1 MLQNMTLPNA
11 QFSDY
16 KTVIQQHSLQKL
28 FSSNLLRITA
38 FDSLQSFYAPF
49 DTINPHA
56 KIVLVGIAPGQLQ
69 WRNAVTACKDA
80 LQQGYS
86 DSEALSIAKATGAFS
101 GPLRQNLIK
110 ILDHVGLHEKL
121 RIATTAE
128 LFLQQQHLVQHSSL
142 LRQCILNNGKNYTGT
157 SPNMLRNAF
166 LRQHVEH
173 YFIPQIQNLPDAL
186 YIPLGQ
192 SVIEVLHY
200 LSSLGYLNRN
210 QILDGF
216 PHPSGANAER
226 IQYFLNLKTKDQLSN
241 KTNPEKID
249 QAKQQL
255 IEKLERLEL

>member
-1 MLQNMTLPNA
+1 MTLLNV

-16 KTVIQQHSLQKL
+16 KQIIHQHRLQD
-28 FSSNLLRITA
+28 LLNTDLLKIA
-38 FDSLQSFYAPF
+38 ESGPLHSFYSPF
-49 DTINPHA
+49 DAINPNA
-56 KIVLVGIAPGQLQ
+56 KIVIVGIAPGKLQ
-69 WRNAVTACKDA
+69 WRNAVTACKEA
-80 LQQGYS
+80 LEQGYS
-86 DSEALSIAKATGAFS
+86 DNEALRIAKVTGAFS
-101 GPLRQNLIK
+101 GPIRHNLIR
-110 ILDHVGLHEKL
+110 ILDHVSLHEKIH
-121 RIATTAE
+121 IATTGE
-128 LFLQQQHLVQHSSL
+128 LFSQQQHLVQHTSV

-173 YFIPQIQNLPDAL
+173 YFITQIQNLPDAL

-200 LSSLGYLNRN
+200 LSSLGYLSQN

-255 IEKLERLEL
+255 IEKLERLEV